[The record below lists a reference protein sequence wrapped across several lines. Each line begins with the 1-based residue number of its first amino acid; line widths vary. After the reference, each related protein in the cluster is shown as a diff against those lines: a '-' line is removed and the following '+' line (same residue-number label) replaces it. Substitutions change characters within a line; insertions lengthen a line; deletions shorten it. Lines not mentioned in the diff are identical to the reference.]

1 MRRSSLFSTAG
12 APLLALFAAA
22 PASSQSIRGELG
34 DQSRATIHISV
45 TVMPR
50 FDPQAALAARGLP
63 SDGSVLRYSL
73 VRLPPNGSPTV
84 GDQGKGAAP
93 HAGVS
98 RNILLL
104 VVPD

>member
-1 MRRSSLFSTAG
+1 MRRSSLISTAG

-34 DQSRATIHISV
+34 DESRATIHISV

-50 FDPQAALAARGLP
+50 FDLRAALAAPGLP

-73 VRLPPNGSPTV
+73 VRLPLNGSPTV
-84 GDQGKGAAP
+84 RDQAKGAGP
-93 HAGVS
+93 DAGVG
-98 RNILLL
+98 RNTLLL